1 MNKQIEEMAK
11 IIDKAQKWHDIHCEN
26 TRQCEICEYHKGQV
40 HCSSNYIAEDLF
52 NAGYRNVHDFAKW
65 HAEEQLKLSENVS
78 KETAREILQEV
89 STIIKAIGKDY
100 DLSGN
105 QTLSMMCANIYN
117 KVFDKLAENSVS
129 R

>member
-78 KETAREILQEV
+78 KETAREILQFLNEHTFQDASQQIVKSWFKETYDVEV
-89 STIIKAIGKDY
+89 
-100 DLSGN
+100 
-105 QTLSMMCANIYN
+105 
-117 KVFDKLAENSVS
+117 E
-129 R
+129 